1 MLKYRKRYI
10 KNMII
15 KDKLIKEFPLT
26 KKIDCSFDCF
36 EVIKRRYVIF
46 YDEKINKENIKS
58 LLDVFNENT
67 NNNFSKKKTLIV
79 VAYTDEEFNKE
90 DLVFF
95 NGVDTFIVYYLI
107 NETTFE
113 IYFNDQTML
122 WFSIDWKKI
131 IKKFNEILKNNKKQ

>member
-1 MLKYRKRYI
+1 
-10 KNMII
+10 MII
-15 KDKLIKEFPLT
+15 KDKLIKEYPLT
-26 KKIDCSFDCF
+26 KKIDCFFECF

-79 VAYTDEEFNKE
+79 VACTNEQFNKE
-90 DLVFF
+90 DLLFF

-107 NETTFE
+107 NENTNE
-113 IYFNDQTML
+113 IYFNDQKML

-131 IKKFNEILKNNKKQ
+131 IKKFNEILK

>member
-1 MLKYRKRYI
+1 
-10 KNMII
+10 MII
-15 KDKLIKEFPLT
+15 KDKLIKEYPLT
-26 KKIDCSFDCF
+26 KKIDCFFECF

-79 VAYTDEEFNKE
+79 VACTNEQFNKE
-90 DLVFF
+90 DLLFF

-107 NETTFE
+107 NENTNE
-113 IYFNDQTML
+113 IYFNDQKML

-131 IKKFNEILKNNKKQ
+131 IKKFNEILI